1 MSAPWEFRVGK
12 VGIFKKNEY
21 PNYQSGYTGVPA
33 AEKLSTM
40 PKKVGQSGVKW
51 SFFHNLASNFQTMAT
66 FIGDYTCKADVKGRI
81 ILPAAFKK
89 QMPADAQDRFVVRK
103 DIFENCLV
111 LYSIE
116 DWNARLSGIRKRIN
130 PYNREHNMFLRN
142 FFKGTAELSLDNNNR
157 LLLPKRLLE
166 MIGADHDL
174 VLAGQDGRIEI
185 WAADDYGRIEMPA
198 EDFASLAEKLMG
210 GTLSED

>member
-1 MSAPWEFRVGK
+1 
-12 VGIFKKNEY
+12 
-21 PNYQSGYTGVPA
+21 
-33 AEKLSTM
+33 
-40 PKKVGQSGVKW
+40 
-51 SFFHNLASNFQTMAT
+51 MAT
-66 FIGDYTCKADVKGRI
+66 FIGDYPCKVDVKGRI

-89 QMPADAQDRFVVRK
+89 QMPSGADDRFVARK

-116 DWNARLSGIRKRIN
+116 DWNSQLEQIRKRMN

-157 LLLPKRLLE
+157 FLVPKRLMEL
-166 MIGADHDL
+166 IGALRDV

-185 WAADDYGRIEMPA
+185 WAAESYEKIGMPA
-198 EDFASLAEKLMG
+198 EDFADLAEKLLG
-210 GTLSED
+210 GNYNE

>member
-1 MSAPWEFRVGK
+1 
-12 VGIFKKNEY
+12 
-21 PNYQSGYTGVPA
+21 
-33 AEKLSTM
+33 
-40 PKKVGQSGVKW
+40 
-51 SFFHNLASNFQTMAT
+51 MAT

-89 QMPADAQDRFVVRK
+89 QMPAGAQDHFVVRK

-116 DWNARLSGIRKRIN
+116 DWNRQLEKIRKRIN

-142 FFKGTAELSLDNNNR
+142 FFKGTAELSLDASNR
-157 LLLPKRLLE
+157 FLVPKRLMDL
-166 MIGADHDL
+166 IGAQRDV

-185 WAADDYGRIEMPA
+185 WAADVYDKIDMAA
-198 EDFASLAEKLMG
+198 EDFANLAEKLMG
-210 GTLSED
+210 GSLNESEE